1 MTLKKGIDCM
11 KGLII
16 AMLRFYQVALS
27 PYLGGRCRFVPSCSA
42 YAIDAVQSDG
52 ARRGLAAAFF
62 RLLRCHPFG
71 GGGFDPHLPR
81 HK

>member
-1 MTLKKGIDCM
+1 M
-11 KGLII
+11 KVFII

-42 YAIDAVQSDG
+42 YAIDAVRESG
-52 ARRGLAAAFF
+52 PWRGLYAAFR

-71 GGGFDPHLPR
+71 GGGFDPYTVAPTPR
-81 HK
+81 SQRH